1 MAVGGYGN
9 TARLKVAQSKTVNG
23 ATLYQDYFIN
33 VNRAMTLDSLSAKDQ
48 NGRCGSP

>member
-23 ATLYQDYFIN
+23 ATLYQTTSSTST
-33 VNRAMTLDSLSAKDQ
+33 A
-48 NGRCGSP
+48 P